1 MFSENK
7 KKDSM
12 NKTQCVWRNLRA
24 FTLIELLVVI
34 AIIAV
39 LMGILM
45 PALTM
50 VKEQAKRSVCASN
63 LRSLGTAI
71 LTYAADYNEKI
82 PPVFYQNGTS
92 PYRCYMLFEIDE
104 SKPWGQHIREVHN
117 LGRLYTNSYIKT
129 GKSYYCPSAVK
140 VTEDGSVSGYYY
152 EAYSDGAHDWP
163 WTHAHKDYS
172 GGSDDNVRGGYNYI
186 PQAKIKKA
194 PVNGGDLAFP
204 VMARSTLQLDAS
216 AAMATDYFNNRNS
229 LAHKKGL
236 KGGGGLN
243 VLYGDGSL
251 QFRNDSEAFDPI
263 LWQQSINVTEGEFFF
278 RSILDR
284 LQR

>member
-1 MFSENK
+1 MRS
-7 KKDSM
+7 
-12 NKTQCVWRNLRA
+12 LRA

-50 VKEQAKRSVCASN
+50 AKAQARRAVCASN
-63 LRSLGTAI
+63 LRGFGTAV
-71 LTYAADYNEKI
+71 LTYAADYDEKI
-82 PPVFYQNGTS
+82 PPAFYQNGTS

-104 SKPWGQHIREVHN
+104 SKPWGQHLREVHN
-117 LGRLYTNSYIKT
+117 LGLLYTHDYVKT
-129 GKSYYCPSAVK
+129 GKSFYCPSAVK
-140 VTEDGSVSGYYY
+140 VTEDGGISGYYY
-152 EAYSDGAHDWP
+152 EAYSDDGHAWP
-163 WTHAHKDYS
+163 WKNTHAEYS
-172 GGSDDNVRGGYNYI
+172 GGSDDNVRGGYNYL
-186 PQAKIKKA
+186 PQAKAKKA
-194 PVNGGDLAFP
+194 TVNGGDLGFP
-204 VMARSTLQLDAS
+204 VMAKTTLQLDAS
-216 AAMATDYFNNRNS
+216 SAMLTDYFNNRNS

-251 QFRNDSEAFDPI
+251 QFRNDSEAFDAI
-263 LWQQSINVTEGEFFF
+263 LWDGSINVPEGEFRF